1 MTWKWLIII
10 NEEGENVT
18 LEEQRSKLRELI
30 ETGRKLIFESG
41 VRTGRTRDLSGILI
55 PKTEFERWMGQINT
69 FNSRHLKNHPQHSDI
84 NTKFFLRKNYFIHCE
99 EMVGILQ
106 AVYDDEEFWGKPNE
120 VRPMASEK
128 VVASN
133 PQEDKIMQP
142 VIFISH
148 RSIDADVADMLKD
161 YLVETG
167 ISNEYIFCSSLPG
180 NDVRQQI
187 SVEVKQKMKNS
198 TVNIAILSMDY
209 YKSAYCLNEAGIIW
223 LQDSTPAITIGLP
236 EIEPEKM
243 YGFLNGDNK
252 LRRLDNSDD
261 IAAIYD
267 IIQKAVTA
275 KQATMAIATAAS
287 KKLVSRYTA
296 YLSARKKSAEALKV
310 ETSFSIENITTD
322 DEKILLYYIISA
334 KTKKISKSAFSN
346 WLVQNELY
354 GIRVDNAFDLLSSIG
369 SGKLEDEELNLDMG
383 LFRRCTTNTEK
394 LLDELKPIYEH
405 YQKLSSVKFI
415 TMWKNGVLQDE
426 DKLFV
431 AYIIQNR
438 TTSFGTRW
446 MEKGQIEDVRQW
458 EMNNSIDGSLASTY
472 TGCLNLFVENDLVY
486 PSSWTSYN
494 NVREYT
500 LCSSL
505 RELLIGKKFEHYD
518 ELLDVME
525 RHKDTLPF

>member
-1 MTWKWLIII
+1 M
-10 NEEGENVT
+10 T
-18 LEEQRSKLRELI
+18 LEEQRSKLKDLI
-30 ETGRKLIFESG
+30 ETGRNLVFESG
-41 VRTGRTRDLSGILI
+41 VRTGITRDISGILI
-55 PKTEFERWMGQINT
+55 PQTEFERWMGQINT
-69 FNSRHLKNHPQHSDI
+69 FNARYLKNHPQHGDI
-84 NTKFFLRKNYFIHCE
+84 NTKFFLRKNYFTHCE

-106 AVYDDEEFWGKPNE
+106 AVYDDEEFWSEHNE
-120 VRPMASEK
+120 VQPTVRGKIAANK
-128 VVASN
+128 LR
-133 PQEDKIMQP
+133 EDKIMQP

-167 ISNEYIFCSSLPG
+167 IPNEYIFCSSLPG

-209 YKSAYCLNEAGIIW
+209 YKSTYCLNEAGIIW
-223 LQDSTPAITIGLP
+223 FQDSTPSITIGLP

-267 IIQKAVTA
+267 IIQKAVNT

-287 KKLVSRYTA
+287 KKLATRYTA
-296 YLSARKKSAEALKV
+296 HLSKRQKSSENPKENA
-310 ETSFSIENITTD
+310 SFSIENITTD
-322 DEKILLYYIISA
+322 DEKILLYFIVST
-334 KTKKISKSAFSN
+334 KTRKITKRAFSN
-346 WLVQNELY
+346 WLIQNELY

-369 SGKLEDEELNLDMG
+369 SGKMEGEELNLDMD
-383 LFRRCTTNTEK
+383 LFRRCTTDTEK
-394 LLDELKPIYEH
+394 LLEELKPIYKH

-415 TMWKNGVLQDE
+415 TMWDNGVLKDE

-438 TTSFGTRW
+438 TSSFGTRW
-446 MEKGQIEDVRQW
+446 MEKGQIEDIRQW

-472 TGCLNLFVENDLVY
+472 TACLNLFVENDLVY
-486 PSSWTSYN
+486 PSSWTSYD

-505 RELLIGKKFEHYD
+505 RELLLGKKFEYSD
-518 ELLDVME
+518 EIDAVME
-525 RHKDTLPF
+525 RHKETLPF

>member
-1 MTWKWLIII
+1 MIWKWLIII

-18 LEEQRSKLRELI
+18 LEEQRLKLKELI
-30 ETGRKLIFESG
+30 ETGRKLVFESG
-41 VRTGRTRDLSGILI
+41 VRTGRTRDISGILI
-55 PKTEFERWMGQINT
+55 PQSEFERWMGQINT
-69 FNSRHLKNHPQHSDI
+69 FNSRYLKNHPHHSDI
-84 NTKFFLRKNYFIHCE
+84 YTKFFHRKNYFTHCE

-106 AVYDDEEFWGKPNE
+106 AVYDDEEFWDEKNE
-120 VRPMASEK
+120 VQPMVSGK
-128 VVASN
+128 VVASK
-133 PQEDKIMQP
+133 PQEDKNMQP

-167 ISNEYIFCSSLPG
+167 LPNEYIFCSSLPG

-267 IIQKAVTA
+267 IIQKAVNA
-275 KQATMAIATAAS
+275 KQATMAIATTAS

-296 YLSARKKSAEALKV
+296 HLSKREKSKEDLKGNA
-310 ETSFSIENITTD
+310 SFSIENITTD
-322 DEKILLYYIISA
+322 DEKILLYYIVSE
-334 KTKKISKSAFSN
+334 KTRKITKLSFSN
-346 WLVQNELY
+346 WLTQNELH

-369 SGKLEDEELNLDMG
+369 SGKMEGEELNLDMD
-383 LFRRCTTNTEK
+383 LFRRCTINTEK
-394 LLDELKPIYEH
+394 LLQELKPIYEH

-415 TMWKNGVLQDE
+415 AMWDNGVLQDE

-438 TTSFGTRW
+438 TSSFGTRW
-446 MEKGQIEDVRQW
+446 MEKGQIEDIRQW

-472 TGCLNLFVENDLVY
+472 TACLNLFVENNLVY
-486 PSSWTSYN
+486 PSSWTSYD

-500 LCSSL
+500 LCPSL
-505 RELLIGKKFEHYD
+505 RELLIGNRFEHYD
-518 ELLDVME
+518 ELINAME

>member
-1 MTWKWLIII
+1 M
-10 NEEGENVT
+10 T

-30 ETGRKLIFESG
+30 ETGRKLVFESG
-41 VRTGRTRDLSGILI
+41 VRTGRTRDISGILI
-55 PKTEFERWMGQINT
+55 PQSEFERWMGQINT
-69 FNSRHLKNHPQHSDI
+69 FNSRYLKNHPQYSDI
-84 NTKFFLRKNYFIHCE
+84 HTKFFHRKNYFTHCE

-106 AVYDDEEFWGKPNE
+106 AVYDDEEFWKVQNE
-120 VRPMASEK
+120 VHPMGREK
-128 VVASN
+128 VVAN
-133 PQEDKIMQP
+133 KPQEDIIMQP

-148 RSIDADVADMLKD
+148 RSIDADIASMLKD

-167 ISNEYIFCSSLPG
+167 IPNEYIFCSSLPG

-198 TVNIAILSMDY
+198 TVNIAVLSTDY

-267 IIQKAVTA
+267 IVQKAVKV
-275 KQATMAIATAAS
+275 KQATMAIANAAS
-287 KKLVSRYTA
+287 KKLVSRYIS
-296 YLSARKKSAEALKV
+296 YLSIREKSTEDSKGEA
-310 ETSFSIENITTD
+310 SFSIENITTE

-334 KTKKISKSAFSN
+334 KTRKISKNAFSN

-394 LLDELKPIYEH
+394 LLEELKPIYKH

-415 TMWKNGVLQDE
+415 TMWENNVLKDE

-431 AYIIQNR
+431 AYIIQSR
-438 TTSFGTRW
+438 TSSFGTRW
-446 MEKGQIEDVRQW
+446 MEKGQIEDIRQW
-458 EMNNSIDGSLASTY
+458 EMNNSIDGSLVSTY
-472 TGCLNLFVENDLVY
+472 TACLNLFVENNLVY
-486 PSSWTSYN
+486 PSSWTSYD

-500 LCSSL
+500 LCPSL
-505 RELLIGKKFEHYD
+505 RELLIGNRFEHYD
-518 ELLDVME
+518 ELINAME

>member
-1 MTWKWLIII
+1 MIWKWLIII

-18 LEEQRSKLRELI
+18 LEEQRAKLSELI
-30 ETGRKLIFESG
+30 EIGRKLVFESG
-41 VRTGRTRDLSGILI
+41 VRTGRTRDISGILI
-55 PKTEFERWMGQINT
+55 PQAEFERWMGQINT
-69 FNSRHLKNHPQHSDI
+69 FNSRYLKNHPQHGDI
-84 NTKFFLRKNYFIHCE
+84 NTKFFLRKNYYTHCE

-106 AVYDDEEFWGKPNE
+106 AVYDDEEFWSEHNE
-120 VRPMASEK
+120 VQTIARGKVTASK
-128 VVASN
+128 
-133 PQEDKIMQP
+133 PQEDKTMQP

-167 ISNEYIFCSSLPG
+167 IPNEYIFCSSLPG

-267 IIQKAVTA
+267 IIQKAVNA

-287 KKLVSRYTA
+287 KKLASRYTA
-296 YLSARKKSAEALKV
+296 HLSKRQKSSEDSKENA
-310 ETSFSIENITTD
+310 SFSIESITTD
-322 DEKILLYYIISA
+322 DEKILLYYIVSV
-334 KTKKISKSAFSN
+334 KTRKITKPAFSN
-346 WLVQNELY
+346 WLIQNELY

-369 SGKLEDEELNLDMG
+369 SGKMEGEELNLDMG
-383 LFRRCTTNTEK
+383 LFRRCTINTEK
-394 LLDELKPIYEH
+394 LLEKLKPIYEH
-405 YQKLSSVKFI
+405 YQKLSSAKFI
-415 TMWKNGVLQDE
+415 TMWENDILQDE

-438 TTSFGTRW
+438 TSSFGTRW
-446 MEKGQIEDVRQW
+446 MEKGQIEDIRQW

-472 TGCLNLFVENDLVY
+472 TACLNLFVENDLVY
-486 PSSWTSYN
+486 PSSWTSYD

-505 RELLIGKKFEHYD
+505 REMLLGGKFEYYD
-518 ELLDVME
+518 ELIEAME
-525 RHKDTLPF
+525 RHKETLPF